1 MMLTNNSEIYK
12 QTVRLR
18 THEISSDSEYITLE
32 PDGPWY
38 YEQVVLGFNFSM
50 TNIHLTLG
58 LSQQDQLDEF
68 AKRDNKLAKRNEK
81 GS

>member
-1 MMLTNNSEIYK
+1 MMLTNNSEIYE